1 MDEEN
6 REQTGNDAAKVA
18 AGAMTNSKNRNSKKK
33 KQAPKSKRK
42 KGIAILILILVSFS
56 FLGAYIRTHFFQLYF
71 QGVLG
76 FSDAQEYA
84 DVTTEADTDQI
95 NAVVEEYYADSA
107 HYNAAIQQAESL
119 IQEYITETD
128 QDNEDT
134 FNNGYAGENH
144 ELGDAERDINSA
156 EEFLGNGKLQKYVS
170 SYIIEYATAAQ
181 LRSIEHG
188 GEEAANVIVVLE
200 QQLLGS
206 ALRLHSQWIC
216 TSDPMNSRTEER
228 DTGLLDI
235 NGNPITETWY
245 IYWNSYSILLYY
257 GEDASAVDGV
267 DWDTSTEDEDE
278 DIIIDLIE
286 GEENGETENV
296 KEGLKSYHGS
306 GIDGQ
311 SFIGN
316 DTEVASASPKVV
328 THDAPIVGGLI
339 DNIKAVL
346 SSIYE
351 YFVQELFTL
360 KERGPVPK
368 VTTLQYNSSAYAG
381 STYIGGNAALAAIEQ
396 YRNCQYQWGGT
407 DPATGIDCSA
417 LIWLSYR
424 DVGYTDIARTS
435 ANQRAQCIMVNQ
447 YWSYEE
453 WNSIK
458 QPGDLILFSGHVAM
472 YVGTTEDMRNYG
484 VSEAIIREEGLSD
497 GVEYCLEASRENCD
511 GPGDGVKFSTL
522 QSNIRDWNFL
532 GCGRP
537 YDTATFSISGDMASL
552 YQFFIAAGMSPEG
565 ASGLVG
571 NLAVENGSFNPTLTS
586 RAGYYGLAQWS
597 PSRKANLMQ
606 YCQGEGLDYQSVSG
620 QANFIVFE
628 MRTRNS
634 GLWEHL
640 KHCPSASL
648 AAQDICLI
656 YEGAV
661 TNNILAGLYQGDYSL
676 GQKGVQRLQALGK
689 RVQQAENAYTT
700 LAH

>member
-1 MDEEN
+1 MADEN
-6 REQTGNDAAKVA
+6 RDQTGNNAALAA
-18 AGAMTNSKNRNSKKK
+18 AGAVATSKKSNSKKK
-33 KQAPKSKRK
+33 KKW
-42 KGIAILILILVSFS
+42 KGKAILIVGLVTFS
-56 FLGAYIRTHFFQLYF
+56 FLGAYVRTHFFQLYF

-84 DVTTEADTDQI
+84 DVTTEADKDQI
-95 NAVVEEYYADSA
+95 NSVVEEYYADSS
-107 HYNAAIQQAESL
+107 HYNAAIQQAEAL
-119 IQEYITETD
+119 IQEYIAETD

-144 ELGDAERDINSA
+144 ELADAERDINSA
-156 EEFLGNGKLQKYVS
+156 EEFLGGGKLQKYIS
-170 SYIIEYATAAQ
+170 SYILEYATSAQ

-188 GEEAANVIVVLE
+188 GEEAANVLAVLE
-200 QQLLGS
+200 QRLLGS
-206 ALRLHSQWIC
+206 ALKLHSQWVR

-228 DTGLLDI
+228 DTGLLDS
-235 NGNPITETWY
+235 NGDPITETWY
-245 IYWNSYSILLYY
+245 IYWNSYSILLYN
-257 GEDASAVDGV
+257 GEDASSVDGV

-278 DIIIDLIE
+278 DIILDLID
-286 GEENGETENV
+286 GEDNGETENV

-311 SFIGN
+311 SS
-316 DTEVASASPKVV
+316 TEPITPIATASVTPQVV
-328 THDAPIVGGLI
+328 PHEAPRLGGLI
-339 DNIKAVL
+339 ENIKSIL

-351 YFVQELFTL
+351 HFVQELFTL

-368 VTTLQYNSSAYAG
+368 VTTLQYNSAAYAG

-396 YRNCQYQWGGT
+396 YRNCQYKWGGT
-407 DPATGIDCSA
+407 DPETGIDCSA

-435 ANQRAQCIMVNQ
+435 ANQRAQCIMLNQ

-453 WNSIK
+453 WEAIK
-458 QPGDLILFSGHVAM
+458 KPGDLILFSGHVAM

-484 VSEAIIREEGLSD
+484 VSDAIIQEERLSD
-497 GVEYCLEASRENCD
+497 GTEYCLEASKENCD

-537 YDTATFSISGDMASL
+537 YDTTTFSISGDMASL
-552 YQFFIAAGMSPEG
+552 YQFFIAAGMTSEA

-571 NLAVENGSFNPTLTS
+571 NLAVENGAFNPTLIS
-586 RAGYYGLAQWS
+586 RAGYFGLAQWS
-597 PSRKANLMQ
+597 PSRKANLMR
-606 YCQGEGLDYQSVSG
+606 YCQGEGLDFQSVSG

-628 MRTRNS
+628 MRTSYN

-648 AAQDICLI
+648 AAQDICLA

-661 TNNILAGLYQGDYSL
+661 TNNILAGIYQGDYSPS
-676 GQKGVQRLQALGK
+676 QKGRQRLQALGK
-689 RVQQAENAYTT
+689 RVQQAENAYAT
-700 LAH
+700 LAQ